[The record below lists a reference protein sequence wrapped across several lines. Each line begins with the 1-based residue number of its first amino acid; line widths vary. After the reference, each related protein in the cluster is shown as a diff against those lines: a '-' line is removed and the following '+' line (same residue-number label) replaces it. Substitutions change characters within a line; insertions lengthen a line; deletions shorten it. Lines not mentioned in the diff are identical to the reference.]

1 MMNTRARRQV
11 GCVARSAV
19 ILVLAVVAFSAVA
32 ESTASAKTWYLTI
45 SPARVER
52 GGNVAIE
59 TTNHAKCRVTLR
71 VSGYVF
77 HYTMRGGQKLLAIP
91 RTETPGRWR
100 VRVDCGRTH
109 AINSFTVLNSVL
121 GARTPITVA
130 NVCALD
136 PALGTVHTE
145 TVTGYPTAYW
155 TDGSGAHVTML
166 AYSIDGNSSVDVAVV
181 ASTQGGIA
189 YFARCSW
196 SRWLTVAQYEQSQAQ
211 QGVSSAQASSF
222 AYLLQEQTDNSIYEE
237 DSDWFTPEPGWQE
250 CPANP
255 YDDCYYE
262 DTDDGT

>member
-1 MMNTRARRQV
+1 MQVVGICVRRSV
-11 GCVARSAV
+11 VV
-19 ILVLAVVAFSAVA
+19 FLLAVVAFSAVA

-59 TTNHAKCRVTLR
+59 TTNHVKCRVTLR
-71 VSGYVF
+71 VRGYVF
-77 HYTMRGGQKLLAIP
+77 HYTMRGGRKLLAIP
-91 RTETPGRWR
+91 RNETPGRWR

-109 AINSFTVLNSVL
+109 AINTFTVLNSVL

-130 NVCALD
+130 NVCGLD
-136 PALGTVHTE
+136 PALGTVHKQTIN
-145 TVTGYPTAYW
+145 GYPTAYW
-155 TDGSGAHVTML
+155 EDGSQATMF
-166 AYSIDGNSSVDVAVV
+166 AYSIDGNSSVDIAVV
-181 ASTQGGIA
+181 VNAQGGIG

-196 SRWLTVAQYEQSQAQ
+196 SRWLTVAQYEESQAQ

-237 DSDWFTPEPGWQE
+237 DSEWFTPEPGWQE
-250 CPANP
+250 CPTNP

>member
-1 MMNTRARRQV
+1 MNTRARRQV

-136 PALGTVHTE
+136 PALGTVDRRRSPGIRLP
-145 TVTGYPTAYW
+145 TGGAVRGACLLATRSTATRRW
-155 TDGSGAHVTML
+155 TCSPVLRRIALRGALV
-166 AYSIDGNSSVDVAVV
+166 
-181 ASTQGGIA
+181 
-189 YFARCSW
+189 
-196 SRWLTVAQYEQSQAQ
+196 RWLTARSTSSPGTREYSSARPAVRLPAEEQS
-211 QGVSSAQASSF
+211 
-222 AYLLQEQTDNSIYEE
+222 TSICEE
-237 DSDWFTPEPGWQE
+237 ARLVHAARRQE
-250 CPANP
+250 CPATRS
-255 YDDCYYE
+255 DCYYE
-262 DTDDGT
+262 DTDDGS